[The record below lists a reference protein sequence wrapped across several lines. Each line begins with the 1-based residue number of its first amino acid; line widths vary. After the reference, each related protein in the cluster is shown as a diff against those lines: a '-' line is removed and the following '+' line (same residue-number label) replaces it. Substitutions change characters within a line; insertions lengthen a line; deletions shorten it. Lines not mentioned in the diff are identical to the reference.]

1 MEKIKNKFVLILI
14 MGVMLIPFIPLSE
27 TNVSAEVEFKEIKE
41 VNGVLT
47 VEFDS
52 KEEEEFFLSELEKN
66 NAYSLKLWEEALA
79 KSDDGIVMETVQNST
94 VSDLNNVRPTAHA
107 LNTVYTTFNI
117 GLNYISLGA
126 TVSYDK
132 TNNRFG
138 TIYGTSLFS
147 RFSSDSVSNVITKY
161 TKIDN
166 SRTLA
171 TTSTYRINV
180 SSGSGG
186 STPYPVRSYY
196 EFYAS
201 SSGGTWFSNNV
212 Q

>member
-1 MEKIKNKFVLILI
+1 
-14 MGVMLIPFIPLSE
+14 MGVMLISFISLSE
-27 TNVSAEVEFKEIKE
+27 TNVSAEVEFKEIE
-41 VNGVLT
+41 DVNGVLT

-52 KEEEEFFLSELEKN
+52 KEEEELFLSELEKN

-79 KSDDGIVMETVQNST
+79 KSDDGIVMEAVQNST
-94 VSDLNNVRPTAHA
+94 DSNLNNVWPTAHA
-107 LNTVYTTFNI
+107 QNSVYTTFNI
-117 GLNYISLGA
+117 GLNIINLGA

-138 TIYGTSLFS
+138 SIYGTSLFS
-147 RFSSDSVSNVITKY
+147 RTSNNSVSNVITKY

-171 TTSTYRINV
+171 TTSTYRV
-180 SSGSGG
+180 KVKLSSGS
-186 STPYPVRSYY
+186 SKTYPVYSYY

-201 SSGGTWFSNNV
+201 SSGGKWFTNNV